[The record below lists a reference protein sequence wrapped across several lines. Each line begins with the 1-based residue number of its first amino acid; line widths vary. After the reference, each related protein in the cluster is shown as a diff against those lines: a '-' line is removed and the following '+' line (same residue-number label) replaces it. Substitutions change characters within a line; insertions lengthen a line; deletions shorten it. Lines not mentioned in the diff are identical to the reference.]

1 MTDLETGSIIR
12 FEYKGTEFHGVL
24 ISFSQDMYN
33 VKLLSGYNLS
43 VPSASFKLIEKTGK
57 VETPPPIA
65 PESPAPAEGRKKLAL
80 IGTGGTIASRVDY
93 ITGAVKPVMDA
104 AFLRESVSNIS
115 KYELD
120 IRLLEAVLSEN
131 LVPEDWLRIARS
143 ARDSLSAG
151 EGAVILHGTDTMSYT
166 SAALAFMFQKLEGPV
181 VFAGSQR
188 SPDRPSSDAFM
199 NLEAALEFTASAFG
213 EVAISMH
220 ENSSDS
226 IVSLHRAVRSRKMHT
241 SRRDAFRTVGSVP
254 IGSYSK
260 GKVQLSDGISPRD
273 DETVLMDRLE
283 KRVSLV
289 YFHPALT
296 EEDFTRSA
304 EGKRAVV
311 VMGTGLG
318 HTGTRLYPAI
328 REVIGRGDHVL
339 MTSQC
344 LYGAT
349 NMNVYS
355 TGRELQSLGVQPL
368 SNMLPEVAMIKAM
381 FVLANYEEEKFRE
394 IMGTNLRG
402 EILERESVEGGL

>member
-1 MTDLETGSIIR
+1 MRDLETGSIIR

-24 ISFSQDMYN
+24 ISSSHGMHN
-33 VKLLSGYNLS
+33 IKLLNGYNLS
-43 VPSASFKLIEKTGK
+43 VPLVSFKLIEQTGK
-57 VETPPPIA
+57 VETPA
-65 PESPAPAEGRKKLAL
+65 PDAPKGPAHAENRKELAL

-115 KYELD
+115 KYDLD

-131 LVPEDWLRIARS
+131 LVPDDWLRIARS
-143 ARDSLSAG
+143 VRDSLADN

-166 SAALAFMFQKLEGPV
+166 AAALSFMFQKLGGPV

-188 SPDRPSSDAFM
+188 SPDRPSSDAFI
-199 NLEAALEFTASAFG
+199 NLEAALEFAASGFG

-220 ENSSDS
+220 EGTSDS
-226 IVSLHRAVRSRKMHT
+226 GVSLHRAVRSRKMHT
-241 SRRDAFRTVGSVP
+241 SRRDAFRTIGSVP
-254 IGSYSK
+254 VGSYSK
-260 GKVQLSDGISPRD
+260 GEVKLSNSIFPRD
-273 DETVLMDRLE
+273 GETVLLDRLE
-283 KRVSLV
+283 RNVSLV

-296 EEDFTRSA
+296 EEDFTRMA

-318 HTGTRLYPAI
+318 HIGTRLYPSI
-328 REVIGRGDHVL
+328 REVVARGDHVL

-344 LYGAT
+344 LYGST

-355 TGRELQSLGVQPL
+355 TGRELLSIGVQPL
-368 SNMLPEVAMIKAM
+368 SNILPEVAMIKAM
-381 FVLANYEEEKFRE
+381 FVLANYEEEKFSE

-402 EILERESVEGGL
+402 EILERESLEGGF